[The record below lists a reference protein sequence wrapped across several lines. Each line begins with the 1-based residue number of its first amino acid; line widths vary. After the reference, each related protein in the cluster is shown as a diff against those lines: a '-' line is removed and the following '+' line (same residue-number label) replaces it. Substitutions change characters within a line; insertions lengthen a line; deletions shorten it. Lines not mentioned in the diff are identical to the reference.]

1 MSLSYMTVFEL
12 PSNYD
17 INQLNDIYK
26 LKKNSILQ
34 NNNLSCI
41 DKEIYIDNLNKYYRE
56 ARQDY
61 HRRELFNLE
70 NYIPKRI
77 RNFHSIFNDDNL
89 LFDHNTS
96 VIDNDLDIKERTN
109 YTSSTSTTYRECLMN
124 DGSTI
129 VVNEGTTNKNG
140 NVTVKTKCYRRLSN
154 GVTEDITYKDAM
166 EQIRQI
172 DKNSEKVYEDTK
184 ELL

>member
-1 MSLSYMTVFEL
+1 MTVFEL

-17 INQLNDIYK
+17 INKLNDIYK

-70 NYIPKRI
+70 NYLPRRI
-77 RNFHSIFNDDNL
+77 RNFHSIFNDDNS
-89 LFDHNTS
+89 LFNNTS
-96 VIDNDLDIKERTN
+96 VIDNDLDNKERTN
-109 YTSSTSTTYRECLMN
+109 YTSSTSTTYRERLMN

-129 VVNEGTTNKNG
+129 VVNECTTNKNG
-140 NVTVKTKCYRRLSN
+140 NVTVKSECYRRLPN
-154 GVTEDITYKDAM
+154 GVTENITYKDAI
-166 EQIRQI
+166 EEIRQF
-172 DKNSEKVYEDTK
+172 DKKSEKVYEDMK